1 MHASTEFNGL
11 FPVSFH
17 MSFPELLNLRED
29 LWDVLGEDGHED
41 HPTLNSVLVEVAGL
55 IQLVEKGHTST
66 PV

>member
-1 MHASTEFNGL
+1 MYASTEFNGL

-55 IQLVEKGHTST
+55 IQLVEKGHAST

>member
-11 FPVSFH
+11 FPVSFN
-17 MSFPELLNLRED
+17 MSLPELINLRED

-55 IQLVEKGHTST
+55 IQLVEKGYVST
-66 PV
+66 PA